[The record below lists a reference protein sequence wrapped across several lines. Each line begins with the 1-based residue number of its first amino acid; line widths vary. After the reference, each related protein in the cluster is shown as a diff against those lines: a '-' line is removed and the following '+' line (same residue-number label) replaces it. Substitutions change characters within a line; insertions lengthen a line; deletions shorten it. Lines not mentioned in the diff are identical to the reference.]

1 MVIISDFISQS
12 LHGCTRGEG
21 TASTSKGGLKQWE
34 GRDGWKQW
42 ERGSKREKEACQ
54 GVVIVRIMG
63 PGRSQRQKQGRRQQH
78 SRIDLLAVPV

>member
-1 MVIISDFISQS
+1 MMSQEAWEEDMVIISDFTSQG

-21 TASTSKGGLKQWE
+21 TASTSKDGL
-34 GRDGWKQW
+34 KQW

-63 PGRSQRQKQGRRQQH
+63 PGRS
-78 SRIDLLAVPV
+78 